1 MGSTD
6 LTCND
11 VRGKVLIVRISRST
25 GAVTGFMLLV
35 LGIWGG
41 LIPFVGPY
49 FGYAFGSH
57 ATWHYTA
64 NRLGLDILPA
74 LAVVVGALI
83 LLWAGHRVSGTLGS
97 WLAMAG
103 GGWFAVGPAVSRLWD
118 HGAVPIGGPLFGHT
132 RQMLE
137 LVGTFYGLG
146 VVIVGLAAFAHGRF
160 VSRPALVMAEP
171 GTGEPVA
178 EPVASGAVAGEPV
191 ARDANFGEQD
201 TESAA
206 PARQPYEAEQPT
218 EVQQPAEVQHPAEP
232 VTTGSGSRSR

>member
-1 MGSTD
+1 
-6 LTCND
+6 
-11 VRGKVLIVRISRST
+11 VRISRST

-41 LIPFVGPY
+41 IIPFVGPY

-64 NRLGLDILPA
+64 NRLWLDILPA
-74 LAVVVGALI
+74 LAVVMGALI

-103 GGWFAVGPAVSRLWD
+103 GAWFAVGPAVSRLWD

-146 VVIVGLAAFAHGRF
+146 VVVVGLAAFAHGRF
-160 VSRPALVMAEP
+160 VSRPALVIPEP
-171 GTGEPVA
+171 DGREPVA
-178 EPVASGAVAGEPV
+178 YPPDAQLVEPQTQSAAAGE
-191 ARDANFGEQD
+191 
-201 TESAA
+201 
-206 PARQPYEAEQPT
+206 QPDQAEQPT
-218 EVQQPAEVQHPAEP
+218 EVQQPDQTEQPTRGEEP
-232 VTTGSGSRSR
+232 MTSSSR

>member
-1 MGSTD
+1 
-6 LTCND
+6 
-11 VRGKVLIVRISRST
+11 VRISRST
-25 GAVTGFMLLV
+25 GAVTGFMLLL

-64 NRLGLDILPA
+64 NRLWLDILPA
-74 LAVVVGALI
+74 VAVVAGALI

-103 GGWFAVGPAVSRLWD
+103 GAWFAVGPAVSRLWD

-146 VVIVGLAAFAHGRF
+146 VVVVGLAAFAHGRF
-160 VSRPALVMAEP
+160 VSRPALVIAD
-171 GTGEPVA
+171 
-178 EPVASGAVAGEPV
+178 PV
-191 ARDANFGEQD
+191 AREANFGQQD
-201 TESAA
+201 TESTA
-206 PARQPYEAEQPT
+206 PTQQPYEAEQPT
-218 EVQQPAEVQHPAEP
+218 EVQQPTEP
-232 VTTGSGSRSR
+232 VTTGSGSVRSR